1 MSMRMSSISKALAC
15 GVSTIALSLGLAS
28 PGLADPLL
36 PGLTNLN
43 FTQANGGGAVSTK
56 CQFTGC
62 NLAGWTGGNGLIY
75 IDGQATGH
83 DAATGGLLNTYSSPT
98 GTIAPTA
105 NYVQADGNPHY
116 ESGFQVSVSGLT
128 IGQTYTLG
136 FFQAAS
142 QEQGFGGA
150 TTNQWIVGLGTSGLF
165 SASSSTPLVVNTNC
179 GTTCVYSSLDPTA
192 SIKATTQMSVPS
204 GGLVNWEAVSVNLTA
219 DATTDLLSFLAWG
232 DNGNTTNLPPIAFL
246 SGVDSPATLSGTPL
260 PGTLPLLGIGLVGI
274 GGMLRRRRAKLAT
287 AS

>member
-1 MSMRMSSISKALAC
+1 MSISKNGLGKSIAC
-15 GVSTIALSLGLAS
+15 GVSAIALSLALAS

-43 FTQANGGGAVSTK
+43 FTQAKGGGTVSPK
-56 CQFTGC
+56 CAFTSC

-75 IDGQATGH
+75 IDGQAAGTT
-83 DAATGGLLNTYSSPT
+83 ATDGGQLNTYFSPT
-98 GTIAPTA
+98 GSIAPTA
-105 NYVQADGNPHY
+105 NYVQADGNPVY

-136 FFQAAS
+136 FYQAAS
-142 QEQGFGGA
+142 QEIGFSGA
-150 TTNQWIVGLGTSGLF
+150 TTNQWVVSLGTSGLTDCPGCLGGGQ
-165 SASSSTPLVVNTNC
+165 ST
-179 GTTCVYSSLDPTA
+179 YSNADPTA
-192 SIKATTQMSVPS
+192 SIAATTLMSVPS
-204 GGLVNWEAVSVNLTA
+204 GGGVNWEAVSVNLTA

-246 SGVDSPATLSGTPL
+246 SGVDSPATLSSTPL
-260 PGTLPLLGIGLVGI
+260 PATLPLLGIGLAGVG
-274 GGMLRRRRAKLAT
+274 GLLRRRRVRQAT

>member
-1 MSMRMSSISKALAC
+1 MSIRVSGISKSIAY

-28 PGLADPLL
+28 PGLSDPVL

-43 FTQANGGGAVSTK
+43 FTQANGGGTVSPK
-56 CQFTGC
+56 CQFTSC
-62 NLAGWTGGNGLIY
+62 NLAGWTGGSGLIF
-75 IDGQATGH
+75 IDGQAAGTT
-83 DAATGGLLNTYSSPT
+83 ATNGANPEYFAPT

-105 NYVQADGNPHY
+105 NYVQADGNPYY

-136 FFQAAS
+136 FYQAAG
-142 QEQGFGGA
+142 QQQGFSGQ
-150 TTNQWIVGLGTSGLF
+150 TTDQWIVSLGTSGLF
-165 SASSSTPLVVNTNC
+165 SALASAPSVADSSC
-179 GTTCVYSSLDPTA
+179 GTHCVYSSLDSTA
-192 SIKATTQMSVPS
+192 SIAATTLMTVPS
-204 GGLVNWEAVSVNLTA
+204 EGQVNWEAVSVTLTA

-246 SGVDSPATLSGTPL
+246 SGVDSPATLSSTPL

-274 GGMLRRRRAKLAT
+274 GGVLRRRRVKHAT
-287 AS
+287 TS

>member
-1 MSMRMSSISKALAC
+1 MSISKNGIGKSIAC
-15 GVSTIALSLGLAS
+15 GVSAIALSLGLAS

-43 FTQANGGGAVSTK
+43 FTQAKGGGTVSPK

-62 NLAGWTGGNGLIY
+62 NLAGWTGGSGLIF
-75 IDGQATGH
+75 IDGQGASTNATNGPN
-83 DAATGGLLNTYSSPT
+83 GTYVAPT

-105 NYVQADGNPHY
+105 NYVQADGNPYY

-128 IGQTYTLG
+128 VGQTYTLG
-136 FFQAAS
+136 FYQAAG
-142 QEQGFGGA
+142 QQQGFGGA
-150 TTNQWIVGLGTSGLF
+150 TTDRWIVSLGTSGLF
-165 SASSSTPLVVNTNC
+165 SASSTAPSVPDATC
-179 GTTCVYSSLDPTA
+179 GTKCVYSNSDPTA
-192 SIKATTQMSVPS
+192 SIAATTVMSVPS
-204 GGLVNWEAVSVNLTA
+204 EGGVNWEAVQVNLTA

-246 SGVDSPATLSGTPL
+246 SGVDSPATLSSTPL
-260 PGTLPLLGIGLVGI
+260 PATLPLLGIGLAGVG
-274 GGMLRRRRAKLAT
+274 GLLRRRRVRQAT